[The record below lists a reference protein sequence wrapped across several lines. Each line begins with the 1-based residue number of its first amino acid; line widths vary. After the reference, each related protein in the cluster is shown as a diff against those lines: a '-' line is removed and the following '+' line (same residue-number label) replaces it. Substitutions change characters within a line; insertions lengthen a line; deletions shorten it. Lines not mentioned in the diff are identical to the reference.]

1 MRKHVKWRLIIVMH
15 LEIEIL
21 LNNLPAESVLPDAVV
36 LQNADKLLDYMEDIN
51 LERNEKFEFTPAES
65 LYIRY
70 NVGSWEFH
78 MECIKNGKILYT
90 FRKGRYGID
99 YGSSQIDR
107 FLPKLEKYLLMI
119 IQ

>member
-1 MRKHVKWRLIIVMH
+1 MRKHVRWWLISYMH

-21 LNNLPAESVLPDAVV
+21 LNDLLAESPLPVPAV
-36 LQNADKLLDYMEDIN
+36 LQNAEKLLDYMEDIN
-51 LERNEKFEFTPAES
+51 LERNEKFVFTPAES
-65 LYIRY
+65 LYVSY
-70 NVGSWEFH
+70 NVGDWEFH

-90 FRKGRYGID
+90 FRKGWYGID
-99 YGSSQIDR
+99 YGSCQIER